1 MRVKQ
6 SSEWIV
12 GCSRE
17 ELTVVDQFPVL
28 IGAFA
33 DNMQSTIC
41 HANQVVAQSI
51 DERTGRTML
60 YRGFTYQRVKRHG
73 TLNEQTQQ
81 VSQATTIYARGAQY
95 LLNGLCPLWV

>member
-12 GCSRE
+12 KCSRE
-17 ELTVVDQFPVL
+17 ELTVVDQVPVL
-28 IGAFA
+28 ISTFVG
-33 DNMQSTIC
+33 NLQSTIC
-41 HANQVVAQSI
+41 HTNQVVAQSI

-60 YRGFTYQRVKRHG
+60 YRGFTHQGVKRHG
-73 TLNEQTQQ
+73 TLNEHTQQ

-95 LLNGLCPLWV
+95 LLNGLCTLRG

>member
-1 MRVKQ
+1 MRVEH

-12 GCSRE
+12 RCSRE

-28 IGAFA
+28 ISPFV
-33 DNMQSTIC
+33 DNLQSAIC
-41 HANQVVAQSI
+41 RTNQVVAQSI

-73 TLNEQTQQ
+73 TLNEHAQQ

-95 LLNGLCPLWV
+95 LLNGLCTHRV

>member
-12 GCSRE
+12 RCSRE

-28 IGAFA
+28 ISTFV
-33 DNMQSTIC
+33 DNLQSTIC
-41 HANQVVAQSI
+41 HTNQVVAQSI

-60 YRGFTYQRVKRHG
+60 YRGFTYQRVKRHR
-73 TLNEQTQQ
+73 TLNEHTQQ

-95 LLNGLCPLWV
+95 LLNGLCTLWV